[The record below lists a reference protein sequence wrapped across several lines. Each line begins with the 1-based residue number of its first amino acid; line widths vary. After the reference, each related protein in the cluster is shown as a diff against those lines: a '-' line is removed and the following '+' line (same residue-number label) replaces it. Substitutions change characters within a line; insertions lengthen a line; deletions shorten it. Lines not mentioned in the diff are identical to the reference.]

1 MDQADTTKIS
11 LAVVEKEPQC
21 NTNDVKGISSKDEEE
36 EDSNSTDVPKIF
48 TRVQVAAKTSKNL
61 K

>member
-1 MDQADTTKIS
+1 MQHH
-11 LAVVEKEPQC
+11 
-21 NTNDVKGISSKDEEE
+21 NDVKGISSKDEEE